1 VNGVSAVKQAH
12 LRVLHERAC
21 GLRAGFKTF
30 RIGWVPREWN
40 LEADQLVGD
49 ALALVP

>member
-1 VNGVSAVKQAH
+1 VKQAH
-12 LRVLHERAC
+12 LRELHEQAC
-21 GLRAGFKTF
+21 SLRAGFKSF

-40 LEADQLVGD
+40 LEADQLVRN